1 VGETCGKT
9 PINLTKGAKH
19 KNKEVAKIET
29 PKKGQ
34 LQNFFS
40 SDKLQKLTSQ
50 NVSKGLKV
58 GLLDIE

>member
-1 VGETCGKT
+1 VVETYDKT
-9 PINLTKGAKH
+9 PINLAKGAKH

-40 SDKLQKLTSQ
+40 SNKLQKLTA
-50 NVSKGLKV
+50 
-58 GLLDIE
+58 